1 MLNKEAEMETRRFGR
16 TGHMSTI
23 AIFGA
28 AAFYQISQE
37 DADKTM
43 ELIIEAG
50 VNHIDVAPGY
60 GQAEIR
66 IGPWMPRERER
77 FFLGCKTMERTKEGA
92 WKEMQVS
99 LKRLQTETFDLYQ
112 CHAITTMEELD
123 SVTMK
128 GGALEA
134 FVEARREG
142 LTKFIGITGHGAQAP
157 QIYLEALRRFD
168 FDSVL
173 FPLNFVQMANPEF
186 RKYAE
191 ELIAT
196 CNAKDVGTMV
206 IKSITKGPW
215 GEKQHTA
222 TTWYEP
228 FDKMD
233 EIQKGVNFAL
243 SYDVTG
249 VCTAGDTRVLP
260 LVLKACE
267 NFSQLSKDEMEEMI
281 KSGKQYEPLFA

>member
-1 MLNKEAEMETRRFGR
+1 METRRFGR
-16 TGHMSTI
+16 TGHMSTL

-28 AAFYQISQE
+28 AAFWEISQA
-37 DADKTM
+37 DADKVM
-43 ELIIEAG
+43 EQVIEAG
-50 VNHIDVAPGY
+50 INHIDIAPSY
-60 GQAEIR
+60 GQAEER
-66 IGPWMPRERER
+66 VGPWMPRERRR

-92 WKEMQVS
+92 WNELRQS
-99 LKRLQTETFDLYQ
+99 LKRLQTESFDLYQ

-134 FVEARREG
+134 FAEARREG
-142 LTKFIGITGHGAQAP
+142 LIKFIGITGHGVNAP

-173 FPLNFVQMANPEF
+173 FPLNFVQMANPVY

-191 ELIAT
+191 ELIAA
-196 CNAKDVGTMV
+196 CKVKDVGTMV
-206 IKSITKGPW
+206 IKTITKGPW
-215 GEKQHTA
+215 GEKQKTA

-228 FDKMD
+228 FDKND
-233 EIQKGVNFAL
+233 EIQKAVNFAL

-249 VCTAGDTRVLP
+249 LCTAGDTRVLP

-267 NFSQLSKDEMEEMI
+267 KFSRLDPSEIEEMI
-281 KSGKQYEPLFA
+281 ESGRQYEPLFA

>member
-1 MLNKEAEMETRRFGR
+1 METRRFGR

-28 AAFYQISQE
+28 AAFWEISQQ
-37 DADKTM
+37 DADKVM
-43 ELIIEAG
+43 EQVIDAG
-50 VNHIDVAPGY
+50 VNHIDVAPSY
-60 GQAEIR
+60 GQAEER
-66 IGPWMPRERER
+66 IGPWMPRERGR
-77 FFLGCKTMERTKEGA
+77 FFVGCKTMERTKDGA
-92 WKEMQVS
+92 WNELQRS

-112 CHAITTMEELD
+112 SHAITTMEELD
-123 SVTMK
+123 AITMK

-134 FVEARREG
+134 FVEARQRG
-142 LTKFIGITGHGAQAP
+142 LIQFIGITGHGADAP

-186 RKYAE
+186 RKHTE

-196 CNAKDVGTMV
+196 CKAKDVGTMI
-206 IKSITKGPW
+206 IKAITKGPW
-215 GEKQHTA
+215 GERPHTA

-233 EIQKGVNFAL
+233 DIQRALNFAL

-249 VCTAGDTRVLP
+249 FCTAGDTKLLPMVLE
-260 LVLKACE
+260 ACE
-267 NFSQLSKDEMEEMI
+267 NFNRLGNAELEEMI
-281 KSGKQYEPLFA
+281 RSGKEYEPLFS

>member
-1 MLNKEAEMETRRFGR
+1 METRRFGR

-28 AAFYQISQE
+28 AAFSEISQQ
-37 DADKTM
+37 DADKVL
-43 ELIIEAG
+43 EQVIEAG
-50 VNHIDVAPGY
+50 VNHIDVAPSY
-60 GQAEIR
+60 GQAEER
-66 IGPWMPRERER
+66 IGPWMPRERGR
-77 FFLGCKTMERTKEGA
+77 FFLGCKTTERTKDGA
-92 WKEMQVS
+92 LNELQRS
-99 LKRLQTETFDLYQ
+99 LKRLQVETFDLYQ

-123 SVTMK
+123 AITMK

-134 FVEARREG
+134 FVEARQRG
-142 LTKFIGITGHGAQAP
+142 LIQFIGITGHGADAP

-173 FPLNFVQMANPEF
+173 FPVNFVQMANPEF
-186 RKYAE
+186 RTYTE

-196 CNAKDVGTMV
+196 CKAKDVGTMI
-206 IKSITKGPW
+206 IKAITKGPW
-215 GEKQHTA
+215 GERPHTA

-233 EIQKGVNFAL
+233 DIQRALNFAL

-249 VCTAGDTRVLP
+249 FCTAGDTKILP
-260 LVLKACE
+260 MVLKACE
-267 NFSQLSKDEMEEMI
+267 NFKRLGSSELEEMI
-281 KSGKQYEPLFA
+281 KSGNQYEPLFS

>member
-1 MLNKEAEMETRRFGR
+1 METRRFGR

-28 AAFYQISQE
+28 AAFYEISQE
-37 DADKTM
+37 EADTVM
-43 ELIIEAG
+43 EQVIETG
-50 VNHIDVAPGY
+50 INHIDVAPSY
-60 GQAEIR
+60 GQAELR
-66 IGPWMPRERER
+66 IGPWMRRERER

-92 WKEMQVS
+92 WKEMQES
-99 LKRLQTETFDLYQ
+99 LKRLQTDSFDLYQ

-123 SVTMK
+123 AITRQ

-134 FVEARREG
+134 FLDAKREG
-142 LTKFIGITGHGAQAP
+142 LIRHIGITGHGVDAP

-173 FPLNFVQMANPEF
+173 FPLNFVQMGNPEY
-186 RKYAE
+186 RGYAE
-191 ELIAT
+191 ELIAE
-196 CNAKDVGTMV
+196 CRAKDVGTMI
-206 IKSITKGPW
+206 IKSITKAPW
-215 GEKQHTA
+215 GEREHTA

-228 FDKMD
+228 FDQME

-249 VCTAGDTRVLP
+249 ICTVGDTRILPMVLR
-260 LVLKACE
+260 ACE
-267 NFSQLSKDEMEEMI
+267 NFRRLSKEELEAMI
-281 KSGKQYEPLFA
+281 ESGRQYEPLFT